1 MKIKHK
7 LLSDYQYLTPDKKIF
22 ILKSGTII
30 NNYVY
35 SVKDESIPIDKDII
49 DNNPDFFE
57 VVDYKYELLVFL
69 KANKIPQPA
78 QMHKKLL
85 PFIDEMILTSMNNS
99 GSTSIISEDELKEI
113 ERKEKDL
120 NSREKRI
127 RDKEEEIEIRLK
139 RVEKREVE
147 HKEDLKMLDKKEDD
161 LRSLSRDLTEKQ
173 LDIED
178 KIQDLN
184 EKERNFDR
192 SLLESSSNLDE
203 KYKVLQEKIDSDIEK
218 VTSKERDLESK
229 AKLINKKENDLI
241 QKEADIDDKIRD
253 FSLKVEEFNLYKEE
267 VSKIEKEINEWEKL
281 HWKFKRN
288 TQPPSTL

>member
-22 ILKSGTII
+22 VLKSGTII
-30 NNYVY
+30 NNYIY
-35 SVKDESIPIDKDII
+35 SIKDESIPIDKDII

-57 VVDYKYELLVFL
+57 VVDYKYELLTYL
-69 KANKIPQPA
+69 KYHKIPQPA

-85 PFIDEMILTSMNNS
+85 PFIEEMILSSINTSSNNYS
-99 GSTSIISEDELKEI
+99 VTEDQVKEL

-120 NSREKRI
+120 NSRDKRV
-127 RDKEEEIEIRLK
+127 RDKEEELDIRLK
-139 RVEKREVE
+139 RVEKRETDY
-147 HKEDLKMLDKKEDD
+147 KEDLKSLDKKEDE

-203 KYKVLQEKIDSDIEK
+203 KYKILQEKIDSDLEK
-218 VTSKERDLESK
+218 VSTKEKELEIKSKSL
-229 AKLINKKENDLI
+229 NKKENDLI

-253 FSLKVEEFNLYKEE
+253 FNIKVEDFKLYHEE
-267 VSKIEKEINEWEKL
+267 VKKIEKEIQDWENL